1 MFEVNSKQVGKICLC
16 QISLT
21 VLAILASIHVTISY
35 FQLLDYSEVEFIPS
49 SQRLK
54 YKEVLKPEF
63 ETSLVENATT
73 SKSTA
78 AYPLSPLPPT
88 PSPLPLTFLPRVQ
101 SNESI

>member
-63 ETSLVENATT
+63 ETSLVENHTA

-78 AYPLSPLPPT
+78 YPLPHSSPPPT
-88 PSPLPLTFLPRVQ
+88 PRPTLFPVFNQ
-101 SNESI
+101 MNESI